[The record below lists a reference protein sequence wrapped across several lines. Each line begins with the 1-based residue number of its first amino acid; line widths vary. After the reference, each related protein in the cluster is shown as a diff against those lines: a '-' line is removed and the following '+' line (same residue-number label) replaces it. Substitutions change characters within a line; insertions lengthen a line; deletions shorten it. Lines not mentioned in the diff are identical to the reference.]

1 MCNGVLIYVDD
12 PTCLEEFVRVTKPG
26 GVCVIMFR
34 HDGYPDYEAKDMA
47 LRAAGKWELIH
58 KSPDM
63 RNFDTVEYD
72 SDQDVWFNQ
81 WVFRVLE
88 TSA

>member
-1 MCNGVLIYVDD
+1 
-12 PTCLEEFVRVTKPG
+12 
-26 GVCVIMFR
+26 
-34 HDGYPDYEAKDMA
+34 
-47 LRAAGKWELIH
+47 
-58 KSPDM
+58 M